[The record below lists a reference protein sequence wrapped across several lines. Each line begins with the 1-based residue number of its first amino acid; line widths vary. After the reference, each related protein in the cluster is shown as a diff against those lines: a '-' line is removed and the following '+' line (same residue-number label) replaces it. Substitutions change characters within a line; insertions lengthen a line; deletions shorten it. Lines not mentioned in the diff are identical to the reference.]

1 MKQESRDS
9 EASGGGLTQEAV
21 PPPDV
26 LRPLSRLQDAQPP
39 VQAPAAHLV
48 DSSQR
53 KQESKIAG
61 RRGPTIPLIY
71 PKTWNISLGLRA
83 SFDTLEKNG
92 CASLLPGLGQNLRQR
107 GEGLAYSCHPR
118 RYYGWLLSSCSAQPL
133 QSDLLPLKRPWLL
146 FLALCSWLWEG
157 QMNIPAL

>member
-53 KQESKIAG
+53 RQESKIAG
-61 RRGPTIPLIY
+61 RRGPSIPLIY

-83 SFDTLEKNG
+83 SFDTLEKMG
-92 CASLLPGLGQNLRQR
+92 V
-107 GEGLAYSCHPR
+107 HP
-118 RYYGWLLSSCSAQPL
+118 CSQ
-133 QSDLLPLKRPWLL
+133 DLDR
-146 FLALCSWLWEG
+146 
-157 QMNIPAL
+157 I